1 MVHFAAGFVYGGKKK
16 KALKIFIDDIHLSKV
31 DICQQQSSSELLRQL
46 VDQSMIYTL
55 DSKHF
60 KPKYIEGMT
69 LLTSLNSSAQVKNK
83 IQRLLVS
90 ILSYFFIFSHF

>member
-1 MVHFAAGFVYGGKKK
+1 MYGGKKK
-16 KALKIFIDDIHLSKV
+16 KALKIFIDDIHLSKQDV
-31 DICQQQSSSELLRQL
+31 CQHQSSSELLRQL

-69 LLTSLNSSAQVKNK
+69 LLTSLNSSSQMKNNL
-83 IQRLLVS
+83 QRLMVSKFILV
-90 ILSYFFIFSHF
+90 L